1 MQAGDFSRVISDAL
15 AQVKAGAH
23 ILDVNAGVP
32 SANPQR
38 VEPELMMRAIE
49 AEQ

>member
-1 MQAGDFSRVISDAL
+1 MMAGDFSRVVSDAL

-32 SANPQR
+32 SAEPQKI
-38 VEPELMMRAIE
+38 EPN
-49 AEQ
+49 